1 MARLPVFT
9 SSAGIRTGRMAR
21 VDNSG
26 MQALTQAGISAGNTL
41 QQVAVQ
47 WQETQNA
54 AETLDGKNKVFAEVN
69 DILTEAE
76 DYRDYKTPKDLQ
88 AKEKELLDRMS
99 KVVSNVS
106 DGFTNDRNRE
116 KFTEEN
122 KISTIQNM
130 EKLKAVF
137 REKYID
143 NNKANLAISQE
154 NNMKAFI
161 KTGNPAYKQSYLA
174 DLENSFKAG
183 YISEQYKQNAALRV
197 KDWDFSL
204 ASSQMVADP
213 EGTLKNISKFKL
225 QPDEK
230 QKLIKAAMTQIEN
243 KKLFDGMEKLVNE
256 GTEGNRLYNK
266 FVEEGLSLDEIQNNK
281 EISDNEKTALLKLS
295 GYDTA
300 QFKQAQ
306 KNAENITFQLELD
319 DEIKGTVNENIK
331 GRPKLAKGKS
341 VEDLLHL
348 RDKVYDGVINH
359 GLSKEKATKYMNSV
373 IGASLRE
380 AKSIVEKKDTSGSIS
395 NPYAEGLTRLD
406 NQIAAAGIE
415 NDRVRAGV
423 HNLYFEAM
431 ENQMI
436 SQNPDGTNW
445 DELPEKTRQDIQ
457 EKAVSYAL
465 SNIPNVA
472 EAKAMFSQYL
482 PASERK
488 EALDSFVAQY
498 SPEMNETQRNELAK
512 QVVGTQAMKAKA
524 KTELSVENATYEFS
538 EEDKIFISERNYK
551 PEEIVYT
558 AQLRGISVAEVLSKL
573 RGKQ

>member
-9 SSAGIRTGRMAR
+9 SGTNIRVGRAAR

-26 MQALTQAGISAGNTL
+26 TQALTQAGANAGSAL
-41 QQVAVQ
+41 QQVAIQ

-69 DILTEAE
+69 DILNEAE
-76 DYRDYKTPKDLQ
+76 DFRDYKTPKDLQ
-88 AKEKELLDRMS
+88 TKENELLDRMS

-116 KFTEEN
+116 KFTQEN
-122 KISTIQNM
+122 QITTIQNV

-183 YISEQYKQNAALRV
+183 YISEQYKQTAALRV

-204 ASSQMVADP
+204 ASSQMMADP
-213 EGTLKNISKFKL
+213 EGTLKNIAKYNL

-230 QKLIKAAMTQIEN
+230 QKLMKAAITQIEN

-266 FVEEGLSLDEIQNNK
+266 FIDGGLSLDEISGAD
-281 EISDNEKTALLKLS
+281 ISDNEKTALMKLS

-319 DEIKGTVNENIK
+319 DEIKGTVSEAVK

-341 VEDLLHL
+341 VEDLLYL

-380 AKSIVEKKDTSGSIS
+380 AKNIVDKKDASSSIS
-395 NPYAEGLTRLD
+395 NPYAEGLMQLD
-406 NQIAAAGIE
+406 NQIAATGIE
-415 NDRVRAGV
+415 NDRIRAGV

-431 ENQMI
+431 ENQMM
-436 SQNPDGTNW
+436 SQNPDGLNW
-445 DELPEKTRQDIQ
+445 SDLPEKTRQDIQ
-457 EKAVSYAL
+457 NKAVSYAL
-465 SNIPNVA
+465 ANVPNVA

-482 PASERK
+482 PSSERK
-488 EALDSFVAQY
+488 EALDSFIAQY
-498 SPEMNETQRNELAK
+498 NPEMDETQRKELAK
-512 QVVGTQAMKAKA
+512 QVVGTQAMKARA
-524 KTELSVENATYEFS
+524 KTELSMENATYEFS
-538 EEDKIFISERNYK
+538 EEDKIFMNERNYK

-558 AQLRGISVAEVLSKL
+558 AQLRGISVAEVLAKL
-573 RGKQ
+573 RGNQ